1 VDLRSFAVGVAF
13 GALLGAVV
21 ILLLVRPNVRVAGR
35 VSARRRQDRSEHSDF
50 ADVDE
55 ARGTAR
61 FHDRRIVTTSHVALV
76 VRLPGATVHLNDGW
90 PRVEV
95 DGATYHSLAD
105 VPTDAKMRLVDELG
119 QAVDSGS
126 LPEPARAA
134 IEGFL
139 AGRESAEPL
148 AAAADAP
155 VELPAWSTEPH
166 VATTARAATS
176 ESPPGAAEV

>member
-1 VDLRSFAVGVAF
+1 MDLRSFVVGVAF
-13 GALLGAVV
+13 GALLAIVV
-21 ILLLVRPNVRVAGR
+21 VALLARPKPRVSGR
-35 VSARRRQDRSEHSDF
+35 VSVSRNRDRTQDSAF
-50 ADVDE
+50 AHLDE
-55 ARGTAR
+55 ALSSAGSHTGLT
-61 FHDRRIVTTSHVALV
+61 VNTSHLALV
-76 VRLPGATVHLNDGW
+76 VRLPGSTVHLNDGR

-95 DGATYHSLAD
+95 NGVTYHRLAD

-119 QAVDSGS
+119 QTLDSGT

-139 AGRESAEPL
+139 AGRAPAEPP

-155 VELPAWSTEPH
+155 VELPAWSIGPGA
-166 VATTARAATS
+166 ATTAPAETS